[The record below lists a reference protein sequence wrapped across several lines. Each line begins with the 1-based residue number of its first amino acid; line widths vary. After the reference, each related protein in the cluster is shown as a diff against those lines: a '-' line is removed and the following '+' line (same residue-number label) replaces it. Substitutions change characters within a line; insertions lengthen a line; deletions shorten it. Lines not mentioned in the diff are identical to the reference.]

1 MKKRKIIPYNSH
13 LIKFARILRN
23 NSTKSEILLWMKLK
37 GKKMYGYDFHR
48 QKPIDNYILDFYC
61 AELRLGIELDG
72 YSHEFMEVIEKD
84 TRKTRK
90 MNELGITIMRFSDR
104 QVFNDLD
111 NVLWE
116 IENFIISF
124 EENV

>member
-1 MKKRKIIPYNSH
+1 
-13 LIKFARILRN
+13 
-23 NSTKSEILLWMKLK
+23 
-37 GKKMYGYDFHR
+37 MYGYDFHR